1 MGLIPDKFVVL
12 NTSKDNSM
20 KRLKNNLVSITP
32 QLFGDE
38 LEETASSCL
47 VEYDLNMR
55 AIREAFPE
63 FIFEYDVI
71 GKDDAQV
78 TADLSK
84 LLNLRY
90 KTGAPKRPPRF
101 IMAGPPGCGKAT
113 QAAAIAKAYGLVHI
127 SVKALLKKE
136 ITLNRENG
144 KAIADALDSGE
155 LVTDHIVNT
164 IVETRLQ

>member
-12 NTSKDNSM
+12 NTSRDNSM
-20 KRLKNNLVSITP
+20 KRLKNNLLQLAP
-32 QLFGDE
+32 QMFGEE

-63 FIFEYDVI
+63 FIYEYDST
-71 GKDDAQV
+71 GKQDADV

-90 KTGAPKRPPRF
+90 KIGAPKRPPRF
-101 IMAGPPGCGKAT
+101 IMAGPPGTGKST

-127 SVKALLKKE
+127 SLKALLKKE
-136 ITLNRENG
+136 ISQNKEAGQT
-144 KAIADALDSGE
+144 IADAIDSGE
-155 LVTDHIVNT
+155 LIADHIVNNL
-164 IVETRLQ
+164 VETRLS